1 MVTPAEAC
9 EILGISNVTLKRWRH
24 SNRLIKGIHYTQYG
38 PKTIRYD
45 ATWLEKFRRSGGR
58 GHHKMELAD
67 EIMTSTLAH
76 HKSIDLLGM
85 SNKLFLG
92 HLGQVRRDRPSL
104 VCMN

>member
-1 MVTPAEAC
+1 MPRPATPACQRMVTPAEAC

-58 GHHKMELAD
+58 GHHKMEVAD
-67 EIMTSTLAH
+67 EITTL
-76 HKSIDLLGM
+76 KRSR
-85 SNKLFLG
+85 S
-92 HLGQVRRDRPSL
+92 
-104 VCMN
+104 

>member
-67 EIMTSTLAH
+67 EIMISKRSRSSQEH
-76 HKSIDLLGM
+76 
-85 SNKLFLG
+85 
-92 HLGQVRRDRPSL
+92 
-104 VCMN
+104 